1 VEQSE
6 DAVSTEQPWTIGRLL
21 DWTTQFLQG
30 KGVASARLEAEL
42 LLAHA
47 LGCQRIILYTRH
59 GDEPQEAQRTQFREL
74 VLRRVKGHPVAHLLG
89 RKEFFSLEFE
99 VGPAVLIPRPE
110 TELVAMECLA
120 LLKPLG
126 SPQVLDLGTGSGC
139 LAVAIARNHKGAAVT
154 ATDVSADALAVARRN
169 VEKHRLGER
178 VRLLEGDLFAALP
191 PGERFHVIVSNPPYI
206 RTADLSGLAV
216 EVREHEPRLALD
228 GGADGLAVIERIAAG
243 AADHLE
249 QGGSLLVEIGYDQD
263 TEARSRLGRH
273 GWQVEKTIPDG
284 AGHPRVLRARRA

>member
-1 VEQSE
+1 
-6 DAVSTEQPWTIGRLL
+6 VSTEQPWTIGRLL
-21 DWTTQFLQG
+21 DWTTQFFQG

-59 GDEPQEAQRTQFREL
+59 GEEPPEAQRTAFREL

-99 VGPAVLIPRPE
+99 VGPAVLVPRQE

-120 LLKPLG
+120 LVKPLTA
-126 SPQVLDLGTGSGC
+126 PRVLDVGTGSGC
-139 LAVAIARNHKGAAVT
+139 LAVAVARRHSGARVT
-154 ATDVSADALAVARRN
+154 ATDVSPGALAVARRN

-191 PGERFHVIVSNPPYI
+191 AGERFDVIVSNPPYI
-206 RTADLSGLAV
+206 RSGDLAGLAV

-228 GGADGLAVIERIAAG
+228 GGPDGFAVIDRLLAG
-243 AADHLE
+243 AAGHLE
-249 QGGSLLVEIGYDQD
+249 PGGSLLVEIGYDQEP
-263 TEARSRLGRH
+263 EARERFARN
-273 GWQVEKTIPDG
+273 GWRVEKTIQDG

>member
-1 VEQSE
+1 
-6 DAVSTEQPWTIGRLL
+6 
-21 DWTTQFLQG
+21 
-30 KGVASARLEAEL
+30 
-42 LLAHA
+42 
-47 LGCQRIILYTRH
+47 
-59 GDEPQEAQRTQFREL
+59 
-74 VLRRVKGHPVAHLLG
+74 HLLG

-99 VGPAVLIPRPE
+99 VGPSVLIPRPE

-120 LLKPLG
+120 LLKPLAA
-126 SPQVLDLGTGSGC
+126 PRVLDLGTGSGC

-154 ATDVSADALAVARRN
+154 ATDVSPDALAVARRN

-178 VRLLEGDLFAALP
+178 VTLREGDLFAALP

-206 RTADLSGLAV
+206 RTADLAGLAV

-228 GGADGLAVIERIAAG
+228 GGADGLAVVERIAAG

-249 QGGSLLVEIGYDQD
+249 QGGSLLIEIGYDQD
-263 TEARSRLGRH
+263 AEARARLGRH